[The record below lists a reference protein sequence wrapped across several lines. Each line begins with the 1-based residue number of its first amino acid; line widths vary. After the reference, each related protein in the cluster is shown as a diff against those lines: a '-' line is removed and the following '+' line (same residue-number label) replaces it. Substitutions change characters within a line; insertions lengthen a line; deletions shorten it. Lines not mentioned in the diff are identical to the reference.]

1 MPSAQVHSYTAHVG
15 LLGQLGSDRLIVIRH
30 QMGGGESAN
39 EALSEIYF
47 ADRFAE
53 SGHGNTTLGSAENVR
68 AHLPADGYAD
78 WIDLLRHEDPVFLH
92 WTEAATPGSPEQDG
106 IIHLSTGPEP
116 TGEGPT
122 DMSPQGA

>member
-15 LLGQLGSDRLIVIRH
+15 FLGRLGSDRLIVVRH
-30 QMGGGESAN
+30 QVGEGENAS
-39 EALSEIYF
+39 EAVSEIYF
-47 ADRFAE
+47 ADRFGA
-53 SGHGNTTLGSAENVR
+53 SDHGNTTLGSAESVR

-78 WIDLLRHEDPVFLH
+78 WVDLLRHEHPVFLH
-92 WTEAATPGSPEQDG
+92 WTESDTPGEPEADG

-122 DMSPQGA
+122 DISPHGV

>member
-1 MPSAQVHSYTAHVG
+1 MPSAKVHSYTAHVG

-30 QMGGGESAN
+30 QVGEGAKPS
-39 EALSEIYF
+39 EAVSEIYF
-47 ADRFAE
+47 ADRFGAST
-53 SGHGNTTLGSAENVR
+53 SGYTTLGSAQSVR

-92 WTEAATPGSPEQDG
+92 WSEADTPGEPEADG

-116 TGEGPT
+116 TGEGPV
-122 DMSPQGA
+122 DMSPHNI